1 MPALTDTEAGG
12 VVSVVADPALPPGRQ
27 PLSRL
32 PAVRRPHKTR
42 ARTAEKAI
50 PPFIR
55 RIGVF
60 NIFCAV
66 WRIDRLFLFVWNT
79 EHNFFEF
86 MLQFLK
92 YVLATVVGLL
102 LFSVIGF
109 ILLAGMGAALSS
121 SSGKQS
127 ISDDGVLKIDL
138 DKPVQERT
146 TENPFKGF
154 GTFGGPND
162 AIGLIDIKEALQHAK
177 TDDKIKGIYLTAAMP
192 QAGWASLEEIRNA
205 LIDFKASKKFVY
217 AYGETMTEKGYYLA
231 SVADKIY
238 LNPAGDLEWNGLD
251 AELTFFKGT
260 LDKLNLKPEIF
271 RVGEFKSAV
280 EPFIRENM
288 SEPNR
293 LQYTSFLNSINDY
306 TLVRIAQSRSLRVDS
321 LKSYADK
328 LAIRQP
334 SDALRT
340 KLVTNVGYQDEVEA
354 LIRQQL
360 KLEEKKKINYVSL
373 SKYQDSYDADEGS
386 GSNRIAVIIASG
398 DINSGKSGDNSIGS
412 ETIVEELR
420 KARLDDKVK
429 AIVLRVNSGGGSAL
443 ASDVMYRE
451 VELAKKAKPV
461 IGSMS
466 DYAASGGYYML
477 MGCNKIVAEPNT
489 ITGSIGVFSL
499 LFNTENFFK
508 DKVGVTFDRVK
519 TNENADFPSGTHE
532 MSPFQKQVLQ
542 RQTERIY
549 DQFTGKAAAGR
560 KLPIDSLRAIAGG
573 RVWTGT
579 QGKAI
584 GLVDQLGGL
593 DDAIRLAAQSAKLK
607 SGDYRLKYQPR
618 KKPFFEQIM
627 SSFND
632 TDDTRMQAQLGEL
645 APYVKY
651 LKKLKTLEGVQMRMP
666 FEMEIR

>member
-1 MPALTDTEAGG
+1 
-12 VVSVVADPALPPGRQ
+12 
-27 PLSRL
+27 
-32 PAVRRPHKTR
+32 
-42 ARTAEKAI
+42 
-50 PPFIR
+50 
-55 RIGVF
+55 
-60 NIFCAV
+60 
-66 WRIDRLFLFVWNT
+66 
-79 EHNFFEF
+79 

-102 LFSVIGF
+102 LFSFVGFLLLIGV
-109 ILLAGMGAALSS
+109 GAAFSS
-121 SSGKQS
+121 SSSKQT
-127 ISDDGVLKIDL
+127 ISDNAVLKIDL

-154 GTFGGPND
+154 GTFGGPSD
-162 AIGLIDIKEALQHAK
+162 AIGLIDIKEALRHAK

-205 LIDFKASKKFVY
+205 LIDFKTSKKFVY

-238 LNPAGDLEWNGLD
+238 LNPAGDLEWNGLT

-306 TLVRIAQSRSLRVDS
+306 TVLRIAQSRNLRVDS
-321 LKSYADK
+321 LKRYADN
-328 LAIRQP
+328 LTIREP

-340 KLVTNVGYQDEVEA
+340 KLVTNVGYQDEIEG
-354 LIRQQL
+354 LMRKQL

-373 SKYQDSYDADEGS
+373 SKYQDSYDDSDSGN

-412 ETIVEELR
+412 ETIAEEIR

-429 AIVLRVNSGGGSAL
+429 AIVVRVNSGGGSAL

-499 LFNTENFFK
+499 LFNTETFFK
-508 DKVGVTFDRVK
+508 DKLGVTFDRVN
-519 TNENADFPSGTHE
+519 TNANADFPAATHE

-542 RQTERIY
+542 KQTERIY
-549 DQFTGKAAAGR
+549 AQFTSKAAAGR

-579 QGKAI
+579 QGTAL

-593 DDAIRLAAQSAKLK
+593 DDAIKVAAQSAKLK
-607 SGDYRLKYQPR
+607 AGDYRLKYQPR
-618 KKPFFEQIM
+618 QKPFFEQLM
-627 SSFND
+627 SSF
-632 TDDTRMQAQLGEL
+632 TDDQETRVQAQLGEL

-666 FEMEIR
+666 FEMEIQ

>member
-1 MPALTDTEAGG
+1 
-12 VVSVVADPALPPGRQ
+12 
-27 PLSRL
+27 
-32 PAVRRPHKTR
+32 
-42 ARTAEKAI
+42 
-50 PPFIR
+50 
-55 RIGVF
+55 
-60 NIFCAV
+60 
-66 WRIDRLFLFVWNT
+66 
-79 EHNFFEF
+79 

-92 YVLATVVGLL
+92 YVLATIVGLL
-102 LFSVIGF
+102 LFSFVGFLLLIGV
-109 ILLAGMGAALSS
+109 GAAFS
-121 SSGKQS
+121 SSGSKQA
-127 ISDDGVLKIDL
+127 ITDNAVLKIDL

-146 TENPFKGF
+146 TENPFKSF
-154 GTFGGPND
+154 GTFGGPSD
-162 AIGLIDIKEALQHAK
+162 AIGLIDIKEALRHAK
-177 TDDKIKGIYLTAAMP
+177 TDDKINGIYLTAAMP

-205 LIDFKASKKFVY
+205 LIDFKTSKKFVY

-238 LNPAGDLEWNGLD
+238 LNPAGDLEWNGLS
-251 AELTFFKGT
+251 AELSFFKGT

-280 EPFIRENM
+280 EPFIREDM

-306 TLVRIAQSRSLRVDS
+306 TVLRIAQSRGLRVDS
-321 LKSYADK
+321 LKRYADN
-328 LAIRQP
+328 LTIREP

-340 KLVTNVGYQDEVEA
+340 KLVTNVGYQDEIEG
-354 LIRQQL
+354 LIRRQL
-360 KLEEKKKINYVSL
+360 KLDQKKKINYVSL
-373 SKYQDSYDADEGS
+373 GKYQESYDDSDTGN

-412 ETIVEELR
+412 ETIAEEIR

-429 AIVLRVNSGGGSAL
+429 AIVVRVNSGGGSAL

-451 VELAKKAKPV
+451 VELAKKVKPV

-508 DKVGVTFDRVK
+508 DKLGVTFDRVK
-519 TNENADFPSGTHE
+519 TNENADFPAATHE

-542 RQTERIY
+542 KQTERIY
-549 DQFTGKAAAGR
+549 AQFTSKAAAGR

-579 QGKAI
+579 QGKAL

-593 DDAIRLAAQSAKLK
+593 DEAIKLAAQSAKLK
-607 SGDYRLKYQPR
+607 PGDYRLKYQPR
-618 KKPFFEQIM
+618 QRPFIEQLM
-627 SSFND
+627 SSFNG
-632 TDDTRMQAQLGEL
+632 DDETRVQAQLGEL